1 MGDFLYDFSGSAPMG
16 SAPMGSVYDFSGSA
30 PMGSAPMGSVSD
42 FSGSAPMG
50 SAPMGSV
57 YDFSGS
63 APMGSAPMDY
73 VSGYVSEAGETET
86 EGEGDDDHSSDDA
99 FGTEAVICKEWIN
112 MILNESG
119 DGQVRDSGGG
129 WNSVDY
135 LCMDWIK
142 NKINRP

>member
-1 MGDFLYDFSGSAPMG
+1 MG

-30 PMGSAPMGSVSD
+30 PMGSAPMGSV
-42 FSGSAPMG
+42 
-50 SAPMGSV
+50 
-57 YDFSGS
+57 YDF
-63 APMGSAPMDY
+63 
-73 VSGYVSEAGETET
+73 SGYVSEAGETET

-99 FGTEAVICKEWIN
+99 FGTEAVICKGWIN